1 MDPSNSAI
9 KIENVWK
16 VFGNTSKEALDA
28 IQNRKISK
36 TDALEKYN
44 SVIGVSDVS
53 FEVKQGEIFCVMGLS
68 GSGKSTLVR
77 HINRLLEPTSGK
89 ILINGQDVMTLGRE
103 DLQELRNKKIGMVF
117 QNFALMPHRSVVDNI
132 AMPLEIRGISKNDRL
147 DAANKILDIVELQG
161 WGNKFAHELSGG
173 MQQRVGLA
181 RALAADPEFLLM
193 DEPFSALDPLIRRQ
207 LQSEFIKLSKQMKKT
222 TVFIT
227 HDLDEAVRVGHRIA
241 IMRDGKVI
249 QIGTPEEI
257 VVNPADEYVA
267 DFVKGISRLKVVQAK
282 SIMQSVEA
290 YEKKNGKLWDNPE
303 SVREN
308 ELLNKGTQDFKYA
321 FSKKKIDAN
330 FTFQHFYD
338 ISRLVKNRLTS
349 GLGLSYRLYDIESK
363 KLALGLSALREKE
376 IHIEGEYKLQNRL
389 SGNLDFMLK
398 LNKNISISTTNNYQ
412 PNIENAGDFRWKTNL
427 DFRIHLSS
435 QFLLSLAATYNYD
448 SVPAENLPESDY
460 QLINSVSYTF

>member
-1 MDPSNSAI
+1 MDSLSSAI
-9 KIENVWK
+9 KIENIWK
-16 VFGNTSKEALDA
+16 IFGNNSKEALNA
-28 IQNRKISK
+28 IQNNKISK
-36 TDALEKYN
+36 TEALEKYN

-53 FEVKQGEIFCVMGLS
+53 FDVKQGEIFCVMGLS

-89 ILINGQDVMTLGRE
+89 ILINNQDVMTLDRE
-103 DLQELRNKKIGMVF
+103 SLQELRNKKIGMVF

-147 DAANKILDIVELQG
+147 DSANKILDIVELQG

-181 RALAADPEFLLM
+181 RALAADPDFLLM

-282 SIMQSVEA
+282 SIMQSVEN
-290 YEKKNGKLWDNPE
+290 YEKKYGQLWNDPE
-303 SVREN
+303 SVQEN
-308 ELLNKGTQDFKYA
+308 ELL
-321 FSKKKIDAN
+321 
-330 FTFQHFYD
+330 
-338 ISRLVKNRLTS
+338 
-349 GLGLSYRLYDIESK
+349 
-363 KLALGLSALREKE
+363 SALIEKSKSKDKPLVVKDLNNKV
-376 IHIEGEYKLQNRL
+376 IGVITQSDLLKAVIEG
-389 SGNLDFMLK
+389 
-398 LNKNISISTTNNYQ
+398 
-412 PNIENAGDFRWKTNL
+412 GDG
-427 DFRIHLSS
+427 
-435 QFLLSLAATYNYD
+435 
-448 SVPAENLPESDY
+448 E
-460 QLINSVSYTF
+460 

>member
-1 MDPSNSAI
+1 MDSSSSAI
-9 KIENVWK
+9 QIQNVWK

-28 IQNRKISK
+28 IQNKKISK
-36 TDALEKYN
+36 TEALENYN

-53 FEVKQGEIFCVMGLS
+53 FDVKQGEIFCVMGLS

-89 ILINGQDVMTLGRE
+89 ILINGQDVMALDRE
-103 DLQELRNKKIGMVF
+103 NLQELRNKKIGMVF

-132 AMPLEIRGISKNDRL
+132 AMPLEIRGVSKNDRL
-147 DAANKILDIVELQG
+147 DAANKILEIVELQG

-207 LQSEFIKLSKQMKKT
+207 LQAEFIKLSKQMKKT

-257 VVNPADEYVA
+257 VVSPADEYVA

-282 SIMQSVEA
+282 TIMQSIES
-290 YEKKNGKLWDNPE
+290 YENANGKLDENSN
-303 SVREN
+303 SVGEN
-308 ELLNKGTQDFKYA
+308 ELLSKLIELSKSSEGPLIVKDDNQNNVGVLTQSNLLKA
-321 FSKKKIDAN
+321 
-330 FTFQHFYD
+330 
-338 ISRLVKNRLTS
+338 V
-349 GLGLSYRLYDIESK
+349 
-363 KLALGLSALREKE
+363 
-376 IHIEGEYKLQNRL
+376 IEG
-389 SGNLDFMLK
+389 
-398 LNKNISISTTNNYQ
+398 
-412 PNIENAGDFRWKTNL
+412 GDG
-427 DFRIHLSS
+427 
-435 QFLLSLAATYNYD
+435 
-448 SVPAENLPESDY
+448 E
-460 QLINSVSYTF
+460 